1 MEEIILN
8 CIQKHF
14 PLCNIGRKRS
24 DHRIILQAIFH
35 VLRTGCQWRSVQHVP
50 MSYKTIHRHF
60 MQWSSCGIFKEAYTI
75 AFRLQRKPVRRKLRF
90 QCIDTTFVKNIYGQ
104 DCLGRNPTDRG
115 RRATK
120 LSALV
125 DQDGLPLSLVFFPA
139 NVNDV
144 RTVEPTIRQ
153 KITKNSKPKE
163 PKEPLYADKGYDSKS
178 IRIFLQNEH
187 YIDRIGQRRK
197 VVHRLVNRRR
207 NVVERFFAWLDKS
220 RRLLLRFDSKITSYD
235 SFTWLACIRL
245 LEKKIVW

>member
-115 RRATK
+115 N
-120 LSALV
+120 
-125 DQDGLPLSLVFFPA
+125 Q
-139 NVNDV
+139 
-144 RTVEPTIRQ
+144 TIG
-153 KITKNSKPKE
+153 T
-163 PKEPLYADKGYDSKS
+163 
-178 IRIFLQNEH
+178 
-187 YIDRIGQRRK
+187 
-197 VVHRLVNRRR
+197 
-207 NVVERFFAWLDKS
+207 
-220 RRLLLRFDSKITSYD
+220 
-235 SFTWLACIRL
+235 C
-245 LEKKIVW
+245 